1 MAASTAGKAHVCR
14 ITSIWAQCR
23 RLIPE
28 FGKKAKD
35 REIKHGAH
43 WKQGSN
49 LISWT
54 AVKRRPKPKVYVPLK
69 EVTRKEKTSQWCPT
83 STKGHL
89 SRMVMV
95 SINSCLHT
103 TTVHWSGFPK
113 RHIQVCRKNPESP
126 CVYFHMLHKLFTY
139 AHSDYEVNMNFY
151 HIKGQHL
158 KTVLVSISSHP
169 LIHYIHSL
177 GPCTRNIWAKETKVR
192 KQQQKTLGNENKAN
206 RRPGKRMWTKRKCWL
221 GMNG

>member
-1 MAASTAGKAHVCR
+1 MSASTADKAHVCR
-14 ITSIWAQCR
+14 IASIWAQGR

-28 FGKKAKD
+28 FGMKAKD

-95 SINSCLHT
+95 NINPCLHT

-113 RHIQVCRKNPESP
+113 RHIQVCRKKSW
-126 CVYFHMLHKLFTY
+126 KSTRLFSY
-139 AHSDYEVNMNFY
+139 ASQIIYICSLRLWSQYEFLP
-151 HIKGQHL
+151 H
-158 KTVLVSISSHP
+158 
-169 LIHYIHSL
+169 
-177 GPCTRNIWAKETKVR
+177 
-192 KQQQKTLGNENKAN
+192 
-206 RRPGKRMWTKRKCWL
+206 
-221 GMNG
+221 